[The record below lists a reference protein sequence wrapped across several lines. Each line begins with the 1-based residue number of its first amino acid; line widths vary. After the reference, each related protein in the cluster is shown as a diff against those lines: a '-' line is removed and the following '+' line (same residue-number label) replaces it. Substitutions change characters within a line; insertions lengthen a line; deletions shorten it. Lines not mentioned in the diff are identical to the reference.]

1 MTSDFKPEVEKQ
13 HQMAKIS
20 PSYRKSVSL
29 NQFLVTNLRP
39 EVELMHLLH
48 IRIHYRHK
56 SHQTWCRAP
65 EIIVSV

>member
-48 IRIHYRHK
+48 IRIHCRHK